1 MRFFPLDDPVHQEV
15 AELLPW
21 FANGTLVGREQAD
34 VNRHVSECIACW
46 RGLED
51 LRALQSAIRNDDVDS
66 AATQAFAQ
74 LKTRIEQ
81 DESKRPRHLLHRLAF
96 RWNTS
101 DGWVRSLLIAQ
112 FATLALIV
120 IAYLSHPAPQYYHT
134 LAAPITKARGD
145 MVVIFQAAAS
155 EREIRDVLLRAH
167 ASIVDGPSAEG
178 AYTLQG
184 RTGTGQNTLSQLR
197 QQSIVKFCEPVPQL
211 PPRP

>member
-21 FANGTLVGREQAD
+21 FANGTLVGRERVD

-51 LRALQSAIRNDDVDS
+51 LRALQSAIRNDHVDS

-81 DESKRPRHLLHRLAF
+81 DESKRPRHVLHRVAF

-101 DGWVRSLLIAQ
+101 EVWVRSLLIAQ
-112 FATLALIV
+112 FATLVLIAV
-120 IAYLSHPAPQYYHT
+120 AYLSHPAPQYYHT
-134 LAAPITKARGD
+134 LAAPVTKARGD
-145 MVVIFQAAAS
+145 MTVIFEATAS
-155 EREIRDVLLRAH
+155 EREIRDVLLGVH

-178 AYTLQG
+178 TYTLQG
-184 RTGTGQNTLSQLR
+184 RAGTGQNMLSQVR
-197 QQSIVKFCEPVPQL
+197 QQSIVKFCEPVPEL
-211 PPRP
+211 PSRP

>member
-21 FANGTLVGREQAD
+21 FANGTLVGLERAN
-34 VNRHVSECIACW
+34 VNRHVSECIACR

-81 DESKRPRHLLHRLAF
+81 DDSKRPQQLRRRFVF
-96 RWNTS
+96 RWTRQV
-101 DGWVRSLLIAQ
+101 WVRSLLIAQ
-112 FATLALIV
+112 SAMLVLIS
-120 IAYLSHPAPQYYHT
+120 IAYLSHPAPQYYRT
-134 LAAPITKARGD
+134 LAAASAKPRGD
-145 MVVIFQAAAS
+145 MVVIFQTTAS
-155 EREIRDVLLRAH
+155 ESAIRDVLLRVR

-178 AYTLQG
+178 AYTLKA
-184 RTGTGQNTLSQLR
+184 REGTEQSTLSQLR
-197 QQSIVKFCEPVPQL
+197 RQSIVKFCEPVPQF
-211 PPRP
+211 PAGP